1 MHILWRV
8 VFSFYAALVIL
19 AAAWAWFAAIKFLHS
34 TQEHL
39 LPQFMLGFVT
49 FPTSMLIALVPMPSC
64 EIVGVAWLTAGGA
77 FQLWVVYR
85 LVRPAFQR
93 A

>member
-8 VFSFYAALVIL
+8 VFSLYTALVVL
-19 AAAWAWFAAIKFLHS
+19 SAAWAWFAAIEFQYS

-39 LPQFMLGFVT
+39 LPQFVLCIVT
-49 FPTSMLIALVPMPSC
+49 FPTSVLMALVPMPSS
-64 EIVGVAWLTAGGA
+64 EIIGVAWLTAAGA
-77 FQLWVVYR
+77 FQLLVVYR